1 LHADRDASFTR
12 SFDPCASILA
22 MHCPGNRRWR
32 GALEGI
38 AAGQTCASGKNQH
51 RGRRS
56 GRRAARHPSPLSQGR
71 RRGAERKGRWSRPS
85 SLRGNES
92 RKVRLPARRKQLQK
106 SSGDLWSRIS
116 SAYAQQKLRQG
127 RVNGDLARS
136 ERRWVKPAAGTASE
150 RSVGVPANARE
161 NGIGPDEDPGG
172 ARASSAVGPSSKR
185 RCVGRGTGAVA
196 ATGSY
201 EGSLSIEGIPDHTRY
216 RLSRDGADGGLGGSP
231 HPPIRSNP

>member
-56 GRRAARHPSPLSQGR
+56 GRRAARRASPLSQGR
-71 RRGAERKGRWSRPS
+71 GVMRKK
-85 SLRGNES
+85 
-92 RKVRLPARRKQLQK
+92 RKVVEAIVPARKRESKWSGCSHVVVQLQK
-106 SSGDLWSRIS
+106 SSGGAWSRIS

-196 ATGSY
+196 ATGS
-201 EGSLSIEGIPDHTRY
+201 
-216 RLSRDGADGGLGGSP
+216 
-231 HPPIRSNP
+231 

>member
-1 LHADRDASFTR
+1 MKASRLGKPAQAGRTSTGVVEADVARLATHHRSRKGEGVVRKEKEGGRGHRPCEETR
-12 SFDPCASILA
+12 VV
-22 MHCPGNRRWR
+22 
-32 GALEGI
+32 
-38 AAGQTCASGKNQH
+38 
-51 RGRRS
+51 RS
-56 GRRAARHPSPLSQGR
+56 GCPH
-71 RRGAERKGRWSRPS
+71 
-85 SLRGNES
+85 
-92 RKVRLPARRKQLQK
+92 VVMQLQK

-136 ERRWVKPAAGTASE
+136 ERRWVKPSSGTASE

-201 EGSLSIEGIPDHTRY
+201 EGSLSNEGIPDHTRY
-216 RLSRDGADGGLGGSP
+216 RLSRDGAHGGLGGSP